1 MWRGL
6 CPALCQ
12 VFSVCLLFREV
23 EGFPYL
29 ARWNSY
35 ALHIVLLTPL
45 SDSLQYTK
53 TLGTPPPMIFHTIA
67 QQELPLQIGSGLFL
81 DRTHKPHSVGIIEH
95 WL

>member
-1 MWRGL
+1 MSAFQRGG
-6 CPALCQ
+6 
-12 VFSVCLLFREV
+12 
-23 EGFPYL
+23 GFPIL
-29 ARWNSY
+29 GQMEQLS
-35 ALHIVLLTPL
+35 LHIVLLTPL